1 MTSNHASAKLQPESH
16 TFRQFKAIFSHPHR
30 FIESNNPYVNPKTG
44 ELRRTRG
51 GKLKPDWRTE
61 TKYGIRPRVL
71 LERFNDAV
79 DLIGLSFSST
89 TKYFCG
95 DIDITSSIHPAHNE
109 SGFKKWLNAL
119 EDIGLVRPVIIQSS
133 FSGGLHVYFFFE
145 EAIGT
150 FNLACAVEGIT
161 KDYKIKIKS
170 GELELFPNTKSYGK
184 YYKGLKLPLQPMT
197 GSYVVDSD
205 YQPLTNDIDT
215 FLNMAAMTAK
225 SQDLV
230 ALKAACKKYG
240 YTVRL
245 ERCSRGKGSIKRFE
259 ADLMKSIQ
267 RDFTGAGQTNDLLLD
282 IGCYGVVFR
291 RLDEER
297 EIEALTDY
305 IEETI
310 TNLDGY
316 EEHCNH
322 KHEIRRRCRDV
333 AKSSQSQYWAVGK
346 RRKRQGVFK
355 DNFDKFLSGVENG
368 NQAKA
373 ARAIQR
379 LETTLAYIEKAG
391 MAIPNTATEF
401 IKLIIKTS
409 QQLFELGIGK
419 ATLYKKA
426 NTPIWKTAFAELL
439 AAQAATTTPA
449 EAAIAPVVNQEIDEP
464 VEQVEDVPET
474 PAKNAETPVKSK
486 EFRPLLKKTKTES
499 LKPLQNKDSSDL
511 VLYGGFGEGVAS
523 DSKNLKKAS
532 SLSVTPSP
540 DLSLEPLELDSE
552 SHESQQQRSQNFKP
566 ILKPQKS
573 DPTISTVNLSTASI
587 ARPRLKSEHQENL
600 SIARQQREQTY
611 LSQMEQLHHE
621 INALEAQRLTPE
633 YQSIA
638 KAYFVAIRRILGI
651 GENTPARG
659 TPSPPT

>member
-1 MTSNHASAKLQPESH
+1 MTLNNASAKLPPESS

-44 ELRRTRG
+44 ELRRTKG

-79 DLIGLSFSST
+79 DLIGLSFGSLT
-89 TKYFCG
+89 RYFCG

-109 SGFKKWLNAL
+109 AGFKKWLGAL

-170 GELELFPNTKSYGK
+170 GELELFPNTKSYGG
-184 YYKGLKLPLQPMT
+184 YYRGLKLPLQPMT

-205 YQPLTNDIDT
+205 YRPLTNDIDT

-225 SQDLV
+225 SQDLT
-230 ALKAACKKYG
+230 LLRAACKRYG
-240 YTVRL
+240 NLLRL
-245 ERCSRGKGSIKRFE
+245 ERCSRGKGSLKKFE

-267 RDFTGAGQTNDLLLD
+267 RAFTGAGQTNDLLLD

-297 EIEALTDY
+297 EMEALADY

-316 EEHCNH
+316 EKHCNH
-322 KHEIRRRCRDV
+322 KHEIRRRCCDV
-333 AKSSQSQYWAVGK
+333 AKSSQAQYWAVGK
-346 RRKRQGVFK
+346 PRKRQGVFK

-379 LETTLAYIEKAG
+379 LETTLAHIEKAG

-401 IKLIIKTS
+401 IKLIINTS
-409 QQLFELGIGK
+409 QQLFEVGIGK

-426 NTPIWKTAFAELL
+426 NVPIWKTAFAALL
-439 AAQAATTTPA
+439 AAQVATITPA
-449 EAAIAPVVNQEIDEP
+449 SAAIAPVVNQEVDEP

-474 PAKNAETPVKSK
+474 PAKNAETPVNSR
-486 EFRPLLKKTKTES
+486 EFTPLLKDSKSKT
-499 LKPLQNKDSSDL
+499 LKPLQNNDSSDL
-511 VLYGGFGEGVAS
+511 PLYGGFGEGEAQ
-523 DSKNLKKAS
+523 NL
-532 SLSVTPSP
+532 
-540 DLSLEPLELDSE
+540 E
-552 SHESQQQRSQNFKP
+552 NFKNS
-566 ILKPQKS
+566 S
-573 DPTISTVNLSTASI
+573 DPTPRPITKAESKQRDLEKKRLSAI
-587 ARPRLKSEHQENL
+587 AHQERYYAQLQERNRAIKEL
-600 SIARQQREQTY
+600 EDQRK
-611 LSQMEQLHHE
+611 
-621 INALEAQRLTPE
+621 TPE
-633 YQSIA
+633 YQQVA
-638 KAYFVAIRRILGI
+638 KSSFAIIRRILGI
-651 GENTPARG
+651 DKNKLASDTP
-659 TPSPPT
+659 PPLP

>member
-1 MTSNHASAKLQPESH
+1 MTLNHASAKLQPESD

-30 FIESNNPYVNPKTG
+30 FIESNNPYVDPKTG
-44 ELRRTRG
+44 ELRRTKG

-61 TKYGIRPRVL
+61 TRYGIRPRVL

-79 DLIGLSFSST
+79 DLIGLSFGSLT
-89 TKYFCG
+89 RYFGG

-109 SGFKKWLNAL
+109 AGFKKWLGAL

-170 GELELFPNTKSYGK
+170 GELELFPNTKSYGG
-184 YYKGLKLPLQPMT
+184 YYRGLKLPLQPMT
-197 GSYVVDSD
+197 GSYVVDGD

-215 FLNMAAMTAK
+215 FLKMATMTAK

-230 ALKAACKKYG
+230 TLKAACKKYG
-240 YTVRL
+240 NAVRL
-245 ERCSRGKGSIKRFE
+245 ERCSRGKGSLKKFE
-259 ADLMKSIQ
+259 ADLIKSIQ
-267 RDFTGAGQTNDLLLD
+267 RAFTGAGQTNDLLLD

-291 RLDEER
+291 RLDEGR
-297 EIEALTDY
+297 QIEALADY

-346 RRKRQGVFK
+346 PRKRQGVFK

-368 NQAKA
+368 NQAKE
-373 ARAIQR
+373 ARSIQR
-379 LETTLAYIEKAG
+379 IETTLAHIEKTG

-401 IKLIIKTS
+401 IKLIINTS
-409 QQLFELGIGK
+409 KQLFEVGIGK

-426 NTPIWKTAFAELL
+426 NLPIWKTAFAALL
-439 AAQAATTTPA
+439 AAQVANITPA
-449 EAAIAPVVNQEIDEP
+449 EAEIAPVVNQEVNEP

-474 PAKNAETPVKSK
+474 PVKNAENPVNSR
-486 EFRPLLKKTKTES
+486 EFRPLSKDLDLES
-499 LKPLQNKDSSDL
+499 LKYLQNKESSDL
-511 VLYGGFGEGVAS
+511 YLYGGFGEGEAPKL
-523 DSKNLKKAS
+523 KNLKNS
-532 SLSVTPSP
+532 
-540 DLSLEPLELDSE
+540 
-552 SHESQQQRSQNFKP
+552 
-566 ILKPQKS
+566 S
-573 DPTISTVNLSTASI
+573 DPNPRPITKAERKQRDLEEKRLSAI
-587 ARPRLKSEHQENL
+587 AHQERYYAQL
-600 SIARQQREQTY
+600 QERHRAIKELEDQRK
-611 LSQMEQLHHE
+611 
-621 INALEAQRLTPE
+621 TPE
-633 YQSIA
+633 YQQVA
-638 KAYFVAIRRILGI
+638 KSSFAAIKRILGI
-651 GENTPARG
+651 NGVKSADDDIPLTP
-659 TPSPPT
+659 P